1 MGVDIVGGGML
12 QIVRRLCVHCRRQ
25 YTPPAETLRALSIA
39 EADAAT
45 IPFYKSVGCDQCN
58 HTGYRGRIGL
68 YEVMRVTDK
77 LRRLI
82 ASRAQEDQIREAA
95 IAGG

>member
-1 MGVDIVGGGML
+1 M
-12 QIVRRLCVHCRRQ
+12 HCRRQ
-25 YTPPAETLRALSIA
+25 YTPPAETLRALNIS
-39 EADAAT
+39 EADAAA

-58 HTGYRGRIGL
+58 HTGYRGRIGI

-82 ASRAQEDQIREAA
+82 AARAPEDSFARRRSPAA
-95 IAGG
+95 